1 MKQRLKE
8 AYEEHGAQLLA
19 VCRRY
24 TPNLQTA
31 EDMFQDG
38 FMSAFKAAQSFKGTS
53 EAELYAWLRTIMVN
67 TCLMR
72 IRKND
77 ILKDAADVEFQS
89 EVPDDDVGYERIDQ
103 QTLIEM
109 ISTLPVSERT
119 VLNLFVFEDLSHKE
133 IAQKLGITEKASIN
147 KMYRAKAMLAE
158 KIRNYER

>member
-1 MKQRLKE
+1 
-8 AYEEHGAQLLA
+8 
-19 VCRRY
+19 
-24 TPNLQTA
+24 
-31 EDMFQDG
+31 
-38 FMSAFKAAQSFKGTS
+38 
-53 EAELYAWLRTIMVN
+53 
-67 TCLMR
+67 MR
-72 IRKND
+72 IRKKD
-77 ILKDAADVEFQS
+77 ILKDAADVAFQA